1 MKTTTLITKIVTTTM
16 VSALVLVSVATA
28 AKKNP
33 TSKLYVADL
42 EGQSE
47 IDTGE
52 RIEDLA
58 KKSVHNAQGT
68 VIQTMEDSNNAMV
81 FSNGTG
87 VFLDTNTRMEVKRF
101 SQEPFSPDRS
111 DLETEPSISRT
122 AAFIPRGTVGLCTPK
137 LVAGSTM
144 NYATPI
150 GGVSIRSSKVVIEAN
165 DNETKISLVEGDVT
179 VKGGPADASGQ
190 TLRGGQQ
197 AIIRQLP
204 GQAPVIQ
211 IQDIPEDEMEFV
223 EDKVTLACNA
233 RKTVFFDVAEKKEI
247 GNGPDSDSVEIG
259 TDTDG
264 DQDDDGDEGDGSDNP
279 DASSDDN
286 DLSAGSGFD
295 SSGDGWANIF
305 DEGDDNDAGD
315 DPSDVEFVAVE
326 VTDLTQA
333 QEATPVSNDSVTT
346 GNGSG

>member
-1 MKTTTLITKIVTTTM
+1 MKTTTLITKIVTASM
-16 VSALVLVSVATA
+16 VGALVLVSGASA

-68 VIQTMEDSNNAMV
+68 IIQTMEDSNNAMV

-111 DLETEPSISRT
+111 DLESEPSISRT
-122 AAFIPRGTVGLCTPK
+122 SAFIPRGTVGLCTPK

-150 GGVSIRSSKVVIEAN
+150 GGVSIRSSKVVIEAS

-179 VKGGPADASGQ
+179 VRGGPSDASGQ

-204 GQAPVIQ
+204 GQPPVIQ
-211 IQDIPEDEMEFV
+211 IQDIPEDEMDFV

-233 RKTVFFDVAEKKEI
+233 RKTVFFDVAEKKEV
-247 GNGPDSDSVEIG
+247 GNDSGSDSFDIG
-259 TDTDG
+259 TETDNDDEG
-264 DQDDDGDEGDGSDNP
+264 EDDDGGEEAP
-279 DASSDDN
+279 EAASSDN
-286 DLSAGSGFD
+286 DLSAGSDFN

-305 DEGDDNDAGD
+305 DESGPEDGNNE
-315 DPSDVEFVAVE
+315 PSDVELVVIE
-326 VTDLTQA
+326 VTDLNQA
-333 QEATPVSNDSVTT
+333 VETTETSPASITT
-346 GNGSG
+346 GNPSG